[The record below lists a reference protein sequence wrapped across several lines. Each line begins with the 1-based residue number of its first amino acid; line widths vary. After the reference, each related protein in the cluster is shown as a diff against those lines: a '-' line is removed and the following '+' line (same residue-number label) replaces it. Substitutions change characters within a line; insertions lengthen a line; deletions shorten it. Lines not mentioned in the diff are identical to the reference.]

1 MTNDLSTL
9 SGALLEMKDQLIYEL
24 GQKGV
29 TATYSSTTGLLGLVS
44 KIGDIQT
51 GGTSCPKLVMGT
63 FTTSSTRT
71 TKENHTLNYNGN
83 GYPIACMVFIQNGAY
98 NNTSGGDTT
107 WYASVNRY
115 DVGAYYMTKS
125 EINTTPTY
133 TTSGTNNY
141 GFIGLIYKNS
151 TSDPATFTSTY
162 AKAAVTYNSGNAGTS
177 TACVRFVGN
186 GKTLGTY
193 VGNKTSST
201 IGLAPSTTYS
211 YIVIYSE

>member
-1 MTNDLSTL
+1 MTNDTSTL
-9 SGALLEMKDQLIYEL
+9 SGSLDEMKDQLIYQL

-29 TATYSSTTGLLGLVS
+29 TATYSSSTGLLGLVGAIS
-44 KIGDIQT
+44 NIQT
-51 GGTSCPKLVMGT
+51 NNCPKLVMGT

-83 GYPIACMVFIQNGAY
+83 GYPIACMVYVANGAY
-98 NNTSGGDTT
+98 NNTSGGNTT
-107 WYASVNRY
+107 WYASTNRY

-141 GFIGLIYKNS
+141 GFIGLVYKNS

-162 AKAAVTYNSGNAGTS
+162 AKSAVTYNSSNAGTS

-193 VGNKTSST
+193 VGNKSSST

>member
-1 MTNDLSTL
+1 MVNDTTTL
-9 SGALLEMKDQLIYEL
+9 NGALSEL
-24 GQKGV
+24 GETMAANITAKGV
-29 TATYSSTTGLLGLVS
+29 TASASDGLTTLAG
-44 KIGDIQT
+44 KIADIQT
-51 GGTSCPKLVMGT
+51 GGGTSCPKLVQGT

-71 TKENHTLNYNGN
+71 TKSTINISYNGN
-83 GYPIACMVFIQNGAY
+83 GYPIGCMVFIENGGWNA
-98 NNTSGGDTT
+98 TSSGNST
-107 WYASVNRY
+107 WYNSVNRY
-115 DVGAYYMTKS
+115 DVGAFYMTKS

-133 TTSGTNNY
+133 STSGTNNY

-162 AKAAVTYNSGNAGTS
+162 AKAAVTYNSSNAGTS